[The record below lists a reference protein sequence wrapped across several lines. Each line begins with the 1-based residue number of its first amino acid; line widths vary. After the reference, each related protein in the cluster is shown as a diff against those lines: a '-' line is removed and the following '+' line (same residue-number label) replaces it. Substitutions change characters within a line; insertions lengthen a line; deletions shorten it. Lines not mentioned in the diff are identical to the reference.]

1 MTPEYGVIMSDKIKK
16 RHKVFEPG
24 IFGLILG
31 VFIFSIFAILAQF
44 TDIDNR
50 LELKMLDFHF
60 YLKSTFRRV
69 STQEGVTQEQRNPKI
84 SPDILI
90 IGIDNK
96 SLNDFGKWP
105 FPRYR
110 EANLVDAF
118 SRIQD
123 QNQRESSLFLDIFFI
138 DIDSKATDDVLLTE
152 SIKNSGKVYLETVL
166 DTSPMESV
174 LSDEMYSRQ
183 DIFVDRLGH
192 IKNIQGDVNDLF
204 EYYSVQPPL
213 KPYASVMAGIG
224 HANFHEDYDKKYRK
238 QRLIARTSQSVMELR
253 LDKLTTDFT
262 LDLTNYERLAWIDKK
277 GLYHDIEYPL
287 TEEIIKSLEI
297 EMEKSAPIKAEDTDN
312 DGTPDDSYYVVRKYE
327 DRFLPAITLALALN
341 YFNKDLS
348 DLEVILGEYIRIPNP
363 QKFNT
368 ETGVW
373 EKYSIIKSY
382 AEYDDLGNI
391 TKEAKVEEFDKIDIP
406 INKHGELLVNFMG
419 GASESARGGYQT
431 YPVRPFSG
439 YASRVPGQDSSTW
452 PKTKAVGNKILM
464 VGAFAL
470 GLDQKTTPFGLMY
483 GVEVHANALNTI
495 LMNQFLR
502 EIPPFYNILILF
514 LMIMFIAFITSRLPT
529 GWSLL
534 ISMVLLLGM
543 LLSFTI
549 IFEMRNLII
558 NFTGPAIGLLFT
570 FIVVVV
576 YRVITEEGDKRRIKD
591 MFGKYVSPIV
601 VEQMMEN
608 PPELGGLDKDVTIFF
623 SDIRSFT
630 SLSETMPPQ
639 ELVELLNEYLTL
651 MTDCIID
658 FNGTLDKYIGDAI
671 MCFWG
676 APILQDDHALLAC
689 KSAVRQID
697 LLREL
702 NKKLPEN
709 KQINIGIGLNSGI
722 ATVGNMGS
730 EGCMNYTAM
739 GDEVNLASRLE
750 GTNKQ
755 YLTEII
761 ISEKTYEHIKNH
773 GAITRELDDIRVKGK
788 MRPVKIYE
796 LLGFED

>member
-1 MTPEYGVIMSDKIKK
+1 MSDKIKK

-60 YLKSTFRRV
+60 YMKSTFRRV

-96 SLNDFGKWP
+96 SFNDYGKWP

-118 SRIQD
+118 ARIQD
-123 QNQRESSLFLDIFFI
+123 QQQRESSLFLDIFFI
-138 DIDSKATDDVLLTE
+138 DVDNKAADDVLLTE
-152 SIKNSGKVYLETVL
+152 SIKNSGRVFLETVL
-166 DTSPMESV
+166 DNSPMDSA
-174 LSDEMYSRQ
+174 LSEEMFSRQ
-183 DIFVDRLGH
+183 DVFVDRFGH
-192 IKNIQGDVNDLF
+192 IENIQGDVNELF

-213 KPYASVMAGIG
+213 KPYANVMAGIG

-238 QRLIARTSQSVMELR
+238 QRLIARTSQVVMELR
-253 LDKLTTDFT
+253 LDKLTIDYEI
-262 LDLTNYERLAWIDKK
+262 DLNNFERLGWIDKK

-287 TEEIIKSLEI
+287 SEEILESLKI

-312 DGTPDDSYYVVRKYE
+312 DGTPDDSYYIVRKYE

-348 DLEVILGEYIRIPNP
+348 DLEVVLGEYIRIPEP
-363 QKFNT
+363 QKFNS
-368 ETGVW
+368 ETGQW

-382 AEYDDLGNI
+382 AEYDDSGNI
-391 TKEAKVEEFDKIDIP
+391 MKDPVIEVFDKIDIP

-419 GASESARGGYQT
+419 NASESSRGGYQT

-439 YASRVPGQDSSTW
+439 YASRVPGTDSSTW
-452 PKTKAVGNKILM
+452 PKTKAVANKILM
-464 VGAFAL
+464 CGAFAL

-495 LMNQFLR
+495 LMDQFLH
-502 EIPPFYNILILF
+502 EIPPLYNILILLF
-514 LMIMFIAFITSRLPT
+514 VIMFIAFITSRFPT

-534 ISMVLLLGM
+534 IAMASLLVMLLGT
-543 LLSFTI
+543 TI
-549 IFEMRNLII
+549 IFEMQNLII
-558 NFTGPAIGLLFT
+558 NFTGPAIALLFT

-576 YRVITEEGDKRRIKD
+576 YRVITEESDKKRIKD

-601 VEQMMEN
+601 VDQMMDT
-608 PPELGGLDKDVTIFF
+608 PPELGGTDRDVTIFF
-623 SDIRSFT
+623 SDIRGFT
-630 SLSETMPPQ
+630 SLSETMSAQ
-639 ELVELLNEYLTL
+639 ELVELLNQYLTL
-651 MTDCIID
+651 MTDSIMD
-658 FNGTLDKYIGDAI
+658 FTGTLDKYIGDAI

-676 APILQDDHALLAC
+676 APLPQDDHALLAC
-689 KSAVRQID
+689 KSAVKQIE

-709 KQINIGIGLNSGI
+709 KQINIGIGLNSGV

-730 EGCMNYTAM
+730 EGCMNFTAM

-761 ISEKTYEHIKNH
+761 ISEKTYELVKDH